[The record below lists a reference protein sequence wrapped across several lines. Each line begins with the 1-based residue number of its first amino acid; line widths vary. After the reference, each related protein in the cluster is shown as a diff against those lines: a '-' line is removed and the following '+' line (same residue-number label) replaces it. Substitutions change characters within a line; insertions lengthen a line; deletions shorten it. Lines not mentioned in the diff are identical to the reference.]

1 MSNLQVRDLMTSNV
15 LVVGPDDP
23 VTKVRDLMA
32 DKHIRHVPVVDD
44 AQDLVGVVSDRDLL
58 ARAFGTDTDLP
69 LSLQTELLDADKVKD
84 IMTWDVETVDVDE
97 DVVTAA
103 QVMLENKYGCLPVL
117 EEGRLA
123 GILTE
128 ADFVRFVAN
137 AAGSFELQP
146 AGIRQRA
153 RHNRTR
159 H

>member
-1 MSNLQVRDLMTSNV
+1 MTSDV

-23 VTKVRDLMA
+23 VTKIRDLMA
-32 DKHIRHVPVVDD
+32 DRHIRHVPVVDD

-58 ARAFGTDTDLP
+58 ARTLGTDTDLP
-69 LSLQTELLDADKVKD
+69 LSLQAELLDADKVRD

-97 DVVTAA
+97 DVAIAA

-117 EEGRLA
+117 EEGKLA

-128 ADFVRFVAN
+128 ADFVRFVAT
-137 AAGSFELQP
+137 AAESSQLQP
-146 AGIRQRA
+146 AGIRR
-153 RHNRTR
+153 RSRTR

>member
-1 MSNLQVRDLMTSNV
+1 MSNLRVRDLMTSDV

-23 VTKVRDLMA
+23 VTKIRDLMA

-44 AQDLVGVVSDRDLL
+44 GQDLVGVVSDRDLL
-58 ARAFGTDTDLP
+58 ARALGTDANLP
-69 LSLQTELLDADKVKD
+69 LSLQAELLDADKVSD
-84 IMTWDVETVDVDE
+84 VMTWDVETVDVDE

-117 EEGRLA
+117 EEGKLA

-128 ADFVRFVAN
+128 ADFVRFVAT
-137 AAGSFELQP
+137 AAESSEVQP
-146 AGIRQRA
+146 AGIRQRS
-153 RHNRTR
+153 RTR